1 MIEKKSGI
9 LEKKLIKEIRK
20 IEKVCKKN
28 DNIIRDINLDSS
40 LNFNNKMNHTF
51 LYYSD
56 DKTLIGFLYMFV
68 PTSEEAEIQG
78 YILPK
83 YRGKGYF
90 KKLLKEAESELRQY
104 DVDEI
109 LFVLEFNPE
118 SAKDSLAGID
128 AEYEFTEYSMEYVG
142 NLNEIE
148 STENSDIKI
157 LEAIDE
163 DLEELVEISKRSF
176 GESEEEA
183 KGYIMKSLKAD
194 NRIQYKVIYKRE
206 CIGLAGVYIEETE
219 ATIFGF
225 GILPEYRGS
234 GLGKQVL
241 KLILIELRHKNVDE
255 ILIDVDSN
263 NEVAFELYKKM
274 GFDIE
279 VAFDYYRR
287 KI

>member
-1 MIEKKSGI
+1 MIVKKSGI

-40 LNFNNKMNHTF
+40 LNFNQKMNHTF

-56 DKTLIGFLYMFV
+56 NKTLIGFLYMFV

-90 KKLLKEAESELRQY
+90 KELLKEAENELREY

-118 SAKDSLAGID
+118 SAKGID

-148 STENSDIKI
+148 STEHSDIKI

-194 NRIQYKVIYKRE
+194 NRIQYKVIYKKE

>member
-1 MIEKKSGI
+1 
-9 LEKKLIKEIRK
+9 
-20 IEKVCKKN
+20 
-28 DNIIRDINLDSS
+28 
-40 LNFNNKMNHTF
+40 
-51 LYYSD
+51 
-56 DKTLIGFLYMFV
+56 
-68 PTSEEAEIQG
+68 
-78 YILPK
+78 
-83 YRGKGYF
+83 
-90 KKLLKEAESELRQY
+90 
-104 DVDEI
+104 
-109 LFVLEFNPE
+109 
-118 SAKDSLAGID
+118 
-128 AEYEFTEYSMEYVG
+128 MEYVG
-142 NLNEIE
+142 NLNGLE
-148 STENSDIKI
+148 STEHSDIKI

-194 NRIQYKVIYKRE
+194 NRIQYKVTYKKE

-225 GILPEYRGS
+225 GILPEYRGI